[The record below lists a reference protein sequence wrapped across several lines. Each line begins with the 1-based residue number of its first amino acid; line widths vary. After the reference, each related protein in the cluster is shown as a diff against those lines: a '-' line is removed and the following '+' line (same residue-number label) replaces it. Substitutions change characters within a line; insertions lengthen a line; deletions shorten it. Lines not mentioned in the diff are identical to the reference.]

1 MSYILNALKKAEQER
16 LRDDPKEL
24 EDFASARWDPYEQKA
39 SSNKPVIALVL
50 ILLLAVI
57 FALLI
62 YWLEFKPLPQNNEIL
77 PFKLPTPELVEQ
89 SANMTQPQVETD
101 PFALP
106 ALDISGHIYF
116 NPGSKSNRLF
126 ANDQSYKEGDL
137 IANGWQLTAIR
148 IDGIEMAKQ
157 KRSVFVAYP

>member
-1 MSYILNALKKAEQER
+1 M
-16 LRDDPKEL
+16 
-24 EDFASARWDPYEQKA
+24 F
-39 SSNKPVIALVL
+39 

-62 YWLEFKPLPQNNEIL
+62 YWLELKPLPQNNEIL
-77 PFKLPTPELVEQ
+77 PVKLPTTELVEQ
-89 SANMTQPQVETD
+89 SANVTQPQVETD

-116 NPGSKSNRLF
+116 NLGSKSNRLF

-137 IANGWQLTAIR
+137 IANGWQLTAIK